1 MVIVAAGS
9 VAVAVSAGQVGLR
22 ATGVGEWAAPTCE
35 GRWGNGDVVVAI
47 ALHKFGLGEKKK
59 RKEKK
64 LILLLP
70 IEASGLC
77 ARKECAAGEVVV
89 GACVLQGVGGGCKG
103 VPVCGRACCP
113 W

>member
-47 ALHKFGLGEKKK
+47 ALHKFGLEEK

-64 LILLLP
+64 KNLSCCCQLK
-70 IEASGLC
+70 
-77 ARKECAAGEVVV
+77 RV
-89 GACVLQGVGGGCKG
+89 ACVHAKSAQQERL
-103 VPVCGRACCP
+103 